1 MKDYSQYGFREH
13 GIMLYLDKTLY
24 KAFIKLQAD
33 KGLGRSYAGL
43 LPFVEGLY
51 HLGYLSKEEYETH
64 FQKYNTP
71 LTEEPKPLT
80 KEQMQEREKLKKLNK
95 NFSMVIEQ
103 WNLHPSLEWRLKWI
117 KQAEKWKDKI
127 PSAKAL
133 LDLADKE
140 VTSNASK
147 V

>member
-1 MKDYSQYGFREH
+1 MGNFREH
-13 GIMLYLDKTLY
+13 GVLLYLDKTLY

-51 HLGYLSKEEYETH
+51 QLGYLSKKEYEKRVR
-64 FQKYNTP
+64 KYSKSLDEMEKEN
-71 LTEEPKPLT
+71 KPLT
-80 KEQMQEREKLKKLNK
+80 KEQLEKEKKLKDLEKQ
-95 NFSMVIEQ
+95 FSMVIEQ
-103 WNLHPSLEWRLKWI
+103 WNLHPSLEWRLRWV
-117 KQAEKWKDKI
+117 KQAKEWKDKI

-140 VTSNASK
+140 VVPNE
-147 V
+147 

>member
-1 MKDYSQYGFREH
+1 MGNFREH
-13 GIMLYLDKTLY
+13 GVLLYLDKTLY

-51 HLGYLSKEEYETH
+51 QLGYLSKEEYKIH

-80 KEQMQEREKLKKLNK
+80 KQQMQEREKLKQLTKTFRMIL
-95 NFSMVIEQ
+95 EQ
-103 WNLHPSLEWRLKWI
+103 WETASDKSKQYYIRKAEQYKQLPEAKEILKRGCRN
-117 KQAEKWKDKI
+117 
-127 PSAKAL
+127 
-133 LDLADKE
+133 
-140 VTSNASK
+140 V
-147 V
+147 